1 VLPVSIVVVSYG
13 SAGYLAECL
22 ASLLENCAAY
32 GPAQVAL
39 VENHPDAAQV
49 KKTRQAAAPFL
60 KQGLQFWPTPANL
73 GYGGA
78 ANWGWS
84 RLKPAAINLVLNPD
98 MSFPAGWLAAF
109 VRPFEQN
116 PAIGIVG
123 CKLLHADGKIQHAGG
138 LVRRDLGLAEHFGAG
153 EPDDGR
159 WDESCPVEFVTGA
172 ALGVRAELVER
183 LGGFDPAF
191 FPGYYEDVDL
201 CRRVR
206 QPGYKVWYEAAAKA
220 YHYEGGSF
228 GRGLSYYLPLHR
240 NRLRY
245 IFKHFSTRQMLGE
258 FLPAEQVRQQ
268 STMDRLD
275 RQASAMVYHAAA
287 RSYSRPFKLN
297 PANQPQEKPTD
308 LKENINSARID
319 LYDASLEDPTAGEI
333 ALSRQIGERVAAVK
347 QSWLV
352 EEKPFRSR
360 LPFVATLRER
370 FNSISTRWYIKP
382 ILAQQV
388 DYNAAVARAIEDL
401 GKLAAGSQ
409 SVQNL
414 QVATLSERMLSL
426 EQRLERIE
434 TLLEKLTG
442 SPTPDI
448 SEERPQRA

>member
-1 VLPVSIVVVSYG
+1 
-13 SAGYLAECL
+13 
-22 ASLLENCAAY
+22 
-32 GPAQVAL
+32 
-39 VENHPDAAQV
+39 
-49 KKTRQAAAPFL
+49 
-60 KQGLQFWPTPANL
+60 
-73 GYGGA
+73 
-78 ANWGWS
+78 
-84 RLKPAAINLVLNPD
+84 
-98 MSFPAGWLAAF
+98 
-109 VRPFEQN
+109 
-116 PAIGIVG
+116 
-123 CKLLHADGKIQHAGG
+123 
-138 LVRRDLGLAEHFGAG
+138 
-153 EPDDGR
+153 
-159 WDESCPVEFVTGA
+159 
-172 ALGVRAELVER
+172 
-183 LGGFDPAF
+183 
-191 FPGYYEDVDL
+191 
-201 CRRVR
+201 
-206 QPGYKVWYEAAAKA
+206 
-220 YHYEGGSF
+220 
-228 GRGLSYYLPLHR
+228 
-240 NRLRY
+240 
-245 IFKHFSTRQMLGE
+245 MLGE

-319 LYDASLEDPTAGEI
+319 LYDASLEDPAAGEI
-333 ALSRQIGERVAAVK
+333 ALTRQIIERVAAVK

-414 QVATLSERMLSL
+414 QVAALSERLLSL

-434 TLLEKLTG
+434 TLLEKLAG
-442 SPTPDI
+442 SPTADI
-448 SEERPQRA
+448 TEERPQRA